1 VKAYLTKHPEIETED
16 FPGYAPD
23 ANPDEGVWGQ
33 GLRTRVGGLRPLR
46 KPS

>member
-1 VKAYLTKHPEIETED
+1 VDISYKGEW
-16 FPGYAPD
+16 GYH
-23 ANPDEGVWGQ
+23 Q